1 MKLDLVLPD
10 EIKDALSLLAKAGHP
25 GYVVGGAIRDT
36 LFKRAPKDYDITTS
50 ATPEEI
56 KVIFKDHS
64 PFMTGAFFATVVV
77 VYNHHTPIEIT
88 TFKTSPEN
96 GLVTRHP
103 GAVLYGRS
111 LEEDSLTRDFTI
123 NAIAIDKDNNLY
135 DYQGGCQDI
144 QNHLLRAVG
153 NPDDRFREDP
163 LRLLRFFRFVG
174 EYGLTPDPDTWKAI
188 PRNASLLSFV
198 SPERIRDTFRMMLV
212 TKPSLVRQLHET
224 GLLKII
230 LPEVEDLFSV
240 PQHNPGHYT
249 DVGNHTLDA
258 LAYLETFTGLC
269 EEDRSLLANA
279 ILFHDLG
286 KKKTRTTDENG
297 VDHFYQHAKESAAE
311 TKAILEHYRY
321 KKSDSETILKLV
333 ANHDIELLPT
343 RHCFL
348 RLIGKHGFSKHDF
361 YLLTLVKRAD
371 DAAHING
378 QQRIKDMEPTFA
390 YLMGTYDDFA
400 KEQESFK
407 ITDLALDGKDIMGTL
422 GIAPGKE
429 VGKIKEELFEAV
441 VLGKVSNTRENLLA
455 YLKNIR

>member
-1 MKLDLVLPD
+1 M
-10 EIKDALSLLAKAGHP
+10 I
-25 GYVVGGAIRDT
+25 
-36 LFKRAPKDYDITTS
+36 
-50 ATPEEI
+50 
-56 KVIFKDHS
+56 
-64 PFMTGAFFATVVV
+64 
-77 VYNHHTPIEIT
+77 
-88 TFKTSPEN
+88 
-96 GLVTRHP
+96 
-103 GAVLYGRS
+103 
-111 LEEDSLTRDFTI
+111 
-123 NAIAIDKDNNLY
+123 
-135 DYQGGCQDI
+135 
-144 QNHLLRAVG
+144 
-153 NPDDRFREDP
+153 
-163 LRLLRFFRFVG
+163 
-174 EYGLTPDPDTWKAI
+174 
-188 PRNASLLSFV
+188 
-198 SPERIRDTFRMMLV
+198 LV

-249 DVGNHTLDA
+249 DVGNHTMDA

-348 RLIGKHGFSKHDF
+348 RLIGKHGFSKHDY

-441 VLGKVSNTRENLLA
+441 VLGKVSNAREDLLA